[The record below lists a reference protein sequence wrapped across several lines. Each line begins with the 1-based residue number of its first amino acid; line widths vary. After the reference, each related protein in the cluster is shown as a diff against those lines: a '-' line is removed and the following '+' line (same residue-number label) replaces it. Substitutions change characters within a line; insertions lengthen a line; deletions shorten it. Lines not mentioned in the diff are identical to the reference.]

1 MTHPKRSRGH
11 SLDRQCFGRD
21 IRSNER
27 LICKLLRNVGGQ
39 AMRAYRGFLLLATAL
54 ALAGCGETRAE
65 LEAWGHEHF
74 TAWSLICMA
83 WGYWIGYMAAQ
94 NKG

>member
-1 MTHPKRSRGH
+1 MSK
-11 SLDRQCFGRD
+11 
-21 IRSNER
+21 
-27 LICKLLRNVGGQ
+27 
-39 AMRAYRGFLLLATAL
+39 AL
-54 ALAGCGETRAE
+54 WMIPIALTLAGCGEETRAE

-94 NKG
+94 KKG